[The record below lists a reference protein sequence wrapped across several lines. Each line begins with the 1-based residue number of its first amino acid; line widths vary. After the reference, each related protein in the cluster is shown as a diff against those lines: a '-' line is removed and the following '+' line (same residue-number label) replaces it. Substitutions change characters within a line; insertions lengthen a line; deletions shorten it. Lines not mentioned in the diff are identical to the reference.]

1 MADNFEAKLEVN
13 NASIDLSPFP
23 EQFLARTLVGAVSS
37 LKEAGNIENLEIYLK
52 QSQVTL
58 IVNGNP
64 VELMIFP
71 SDLIASIVVGM
82 VSSLKGVDKI
92 DSLKISVRIS

>member
-1 MADNFEAKLEVN
+1 MNGNFEAKLEVN

-23 EQFLARTLVGAVSS
+23 EQFLARTLFGAVSS
-37 LKEAGNIENLEIYLK
+37 LKEAENIENLEIYLK

-58 IVNGNP
+58 IVNGNQ

-71 SDLIASIVVGM
+71 NDLIASIVVGT
-82 VSSLKGVDKI
+82 VSLLKGIDKI
-92 DSLKISVRIS
+92 DNLKINVKVT

>member
-1 MADNFEAKLEVN
+1 MKGNFEAKLEVN
-13 NASIDLSPFP
+13 NISIDLSPFP

-37 LKEAGNIENLEIYLK
+37 LKEVENIENLEIYLK

-58 IVNGNP
+58 IVNGNQ

-71 SDLIASIVVGM
+71 NDLNASIVDVM
-82 VSSLKGVDKI
+82 VSSLKGGDKI
-92 DSLKISVRIS
+92 DSVNISVKVT

>member
-23 EQFLARTLVGAVSS
+23 EQFLARTLVGGVSS
-37 LKEAGNIENLEIYLK
+37 LKEAENIENLELYLK
-52 QSQVTL
+52 QGEVTL
-58 IVNGNP
+58 IVNGNQ

-71 SDLIASIVVGM
+71 NDLIASIVVGI
-82 VSSLKGVDKI
+82 VSSLKGIDKI
-92 DSLKISVRIS
+92 DSMKISVKIS